1 VTSSKCYGVRMKKN
15 KPAERNLVS
24 VDIGNGL
31 DEVIAEIVAADP
43 ITSKLTQSRRRGP
56 VIKAALAIGLP
67 LLLAQVKGA
76 K

>member
-1 VTSSKCYGVRMKKN
+1 MKKN
-15 KPAERNLVS
+15 KPVERNLVS

-43 ITSKLTQSRRRGP
+43 ITSKLTPSRRRGP